1 MKPDNLG
8 FTEDRRPM
16 ETMSETSEATTTTAA
31 SEYQGFDYN
40 EDITVLARQLG
51 IDNLEDLKR
60 ERFRVNRRRLEQML
74 TGMYKYRVFYLKL
87 YFIVGCVS
95 VMSYY

>member
-74 TGMYKYRVFYLKL
+74 TGEDESLERADVFFEK
-87 YFIVGCVS
+87 V
-95 VMSYY
+95 